1 MRRAP
6 ERAMTLSPSG
16 SPTAAP
22 GPFAMSPTRS
32 FTVTPV
38 AVRVVA
44 PGDRF
49 VGRPPGAGSRRT
61 LNAWS
66 VAQDTPPDW
75 MVRVC
80 DSCGQ

>member
-1 MRRAP
+1 
-6 ERAMTLSPSG
+6 MTLSPSG

-49 VGRPPGAGSRRT
+49 VGRTTGRRVPED
-61 LNAWS
+61 S
-66 VAQDTPPDW
+66 ERV
-75 MVRVC
+75 VRGTGHPARL
-80 DSCGQ
+80 DGTGL